1 MADNLPAIKIGL
13 GDDTHR
19 LGKGGPLKIGGIC
32 IDSDHHAIGHSD
44 ADVLMHAIT
53 DAILGAL
60 SEPDIGRLFPDDASE
75 NHRRDS
81 ADFLS
86 EAVRRLWQHQ
96 MQIVNLDCVILAEQ
110 PKMSPHID
118 LMKETL
124 APILGIE
131 TSQLGIKA
139 KTGESV
145 DAVGRSEA
153 ISAKAVVL
161 IAKA

>member
-1 MADNLPAIKIGL
+1 
-13 GDDTHR
+13 
-19 LGKGGPLKIGGIC
+19 
-32 IDSDHHAIGHSD
+32 
-44 ADVLMHAIT
+44 
-53 DAILGAL
+53 
-60 SEPDIGRLFPDDASE
+60 
-75 NHRRDS
+75 
-81 ADFLS
+81 
-86 EAVRRLWQHQ
+86 